1 MSFNKVILSGY
12 VGKVGEPRKSKD
24 DKSWITLSLAT
35 DSGYAGNKK
44 TYWHNLMAFGK
55 TADVI
60 EKYVGKGSQ
69 IIVDGEITYSQW
81 EDKNGVKKDQTT
93 IMVSSV
99 SFVGKKPE
107 KSNHTII
114 EGSLEHDEIPF

>member
-99 SFVGKKPE
+99 SFIGKKPE
-107 KSNHTII
+107 KSDDTQTASKEEI
-114 EGSLEHDEIPF
+114 DDIPF